1 MCVQLKTCVW
11 WIMAAAVCM
20 LSVRGLGPA
29 EEIVSVAV
37 VTLVTDSCVLVG
49 SLFLFTVCV
58 WVNMNVSVNIV

>member
-1 MCVQLKTCVW
+1 
-11 WIMAAAVCM
+11 M